1 MERQA
6 LANEVKNQLAKIGI
20 QVNVLGESWDEIYTH
35 QFEQPVLWGWGSNS
49 PIDLYSLN
57 YSTAWGN
64 FSSLAS
70 AQIDANL
77 DSALACDNEED
88 ANKFWKLA
96 QWDGDQG
103 ISPKGESSWAWLVS
117 VDHPYFTL
125 ENLKLSKQKPHPH
138 GIGWSLVNNI
148 DQWSWN

>member
-6 LANEVKNQLAKIGI
+6 FANEVKNQLAKIGI

-35 QFEQPVLWGWGSNS
+35 QFEQPVLCGWGSNS

-64 FSSLAS
+64 FSSLES

-96 QWDGDQG
+96 Q
-103 ISPKGESSWAWLVS
+103 
-117 VDHPYFTL
+117 
-125 ENLKLSKQKPHPH
+125 
-138 GIGWSLVNNI
+138 
-148 DQWSWN
+148 